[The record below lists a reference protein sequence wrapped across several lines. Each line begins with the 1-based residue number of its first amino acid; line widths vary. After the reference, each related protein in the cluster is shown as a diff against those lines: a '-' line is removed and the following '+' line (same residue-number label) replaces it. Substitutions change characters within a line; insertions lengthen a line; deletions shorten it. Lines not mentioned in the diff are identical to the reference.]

1 MKLEQQLQEIVNEAP
16 EHGVPSEVV
25 EQAILPVLM
34 SCAKQLQKL
43 EYFVI
48 QNLSGDWILTTLT
61 NPSINQEKRVLYAF
75 VSVQDAAKFQ
85 GKDDPDLIA
94 VPISIIQLLFRLF
107 SLQQVDSLIF
117 FEDSDNFN
125 QGQEIQREQL
135 VDSMMS
141 QIKQLK
147 QNESNIA

>member
-25 EQAILPVLM
+25 EKAIAPILM
-34 SCAKQLQKL
+34 SCADQLQKL
-43 EYFVI
+43 EYFVL
-48 QNLSGDWILTTLT
+48 QNLSGEWILTTLV
-61 NPSINQEKRVLYAF
+61 NPSLNQEKRVIYAF

-85 GKDDPDLIA
+85 GKEDLDIVA
-94 VPISIIQLLFRLF
+94 VPITVIQLLFRLF

-117 FEDSDNFN
+117 LENSANLN
-125 QGQEIQREQL
+125 QGQEIQREPL
-135 VDSMMS
+135 ANSIMS

-147 QNESNIA
+147 QNNSNIA

>member
-1 MKLEQQLQEIVNEAP
+1 MKLEQQLQEIANEAP

-25 EQAILPVLM
+25 EKAIIPVLM

-43 EYFVI
+43 EYFVL

-61 NPSINQEKRVLYAF
+61 NPLLNQEKKVIYAF
-75 VSVQDAAKFQ
+75 ISVQDAAKFQ
-85 GKDDPDLIA
+85 SQDDPDFIA
-94 VPISIIQLLFRLF
+94 VPITVIQLLFRLF

-117 FEDSDNFN
+117 LENSANLN

-135 VDSMMS
+135 ATSILS

-147 QNESNIA
+147 NNNSNIA